1 MDATNVLEASLEPVS
16 RSLNADAARKL
27 LKLRAPVAME
37 RRINELATRCNEGA
51 ASSQELAEY
60 DAMINA
66 SNLIGILQAEAR
78 NLLHPKAD

>member
-1 MDATNVLEASLEPVS
+1 MDATNVLETSLEPVS

-27 LKLRAPVAME
+27 LKLRAPDAMA
-37 RRINELATRCNEGA
+37 RRIDELAILCNEGA
-51 ASSQELAEY
+51 ASSLELAEY

-78 NLLHPKAD
+78 NLLHPKTD